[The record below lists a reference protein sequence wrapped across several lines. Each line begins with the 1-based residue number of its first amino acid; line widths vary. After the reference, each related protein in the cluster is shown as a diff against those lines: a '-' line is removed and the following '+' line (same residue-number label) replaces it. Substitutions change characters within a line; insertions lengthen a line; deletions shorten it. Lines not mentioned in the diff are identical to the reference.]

1 MEQEI
6 LLHLEQ
12 ISKTFPGVKALDHV
26 SIDIK
31 KGEVHALVGENGAGK
46 STLMNIISGNYKADE
61 GSIFWKG
68 KEVQI
73 ESQKGA
79 QDLGISI
86 VYQERSLIDGLNVA
100 ENIFAARQPVNRFRL
115 IDTKK
120 LTSMTEQFLE
130 TLNLGNISARTL
142 VGELPPAKQQM
153 VEIAKALSQNPQL
166 LLLDEPTA
174 TITETEKELLFSL
187 IKELTG
193 KGVSIIYISHMLTE
207 VFEVADRITV
217 MRDGKCQGTANAC
230 DINIDEIIRMMV
242 GRKLEKHEFE
252 TTVKDEVVLEVKS
265 LSASRFK
272 NINFSLRKGEILSL
286 VGLAGAGRTEVAMA
300 IFGADRSCTGE
311 IYIEGKKVRVSSPLE
326 AIKNGIGYLPEDRKL
341 QGLFLEMS
349 IEENV
354 VSGNLKKII
363 RKHFIDKR
371 KITAIAGEYKEKLH
385 IAAPSIKG
393 RVINLSGGNQQKV
406 VIAKW
411 LLVNPKILIV
421 DEPTRGVDVGA
432 KQEIYEI
439 LRKLASDGTA
449 ILMISSELPEAML
462 LSDRMLVMWNGEV
475 TGELQCG
482 KGHAVKE
489 EEIMR
494 YASGL

>member
-12 ISKTFPGVKALDHV
+12 ISKSFPGVKALDHV

-73 ESQKGA
+73 ESQKSA

-100 ENIFAARQPVNRFRL
+100 ENIFAARQPVNRFKL
-115 IDTKK
+115 IDSKK
-120 LTSMTEQFLE
+120 LTAMTEQFLE
-130 TLNLGNISARTL
+130 TLNLGNISAKTL

-153 VEIAKALSQNPQL
+153 VEIAKALSQDPQL

-217 MRDGKCQGTANAC
+217 MRDGKCQGTTNAS

-252 TTVKDEVVLEVKS
+252 STVRDEVVLDVKS
-265 LSASRFK
+265 LRGSRFH

-300 IFGADRSCTGE
+300 IFGADKSCTGE
-311 IYIEGKKVRVSSPLE
+311 IYVEGKKVQIGSPLE

-354 VSGNLKKII
+354 VSGNLKRII
-363 RKHFIDKR
+363 KRRFLDKR
-371 KITAIAGEYKEKLH
+371 RISAIAEEYKEKLH

-475 TGELQCG
+475 TGELRCG
-482 KGHAVKE
+482 KGHAVEE